1 VNANR
6 FVAMH
11 RSFRQ
16 SMRAGTAF
24 AMRKTSVFLPL
35 LTLTIAVAVFVLDTV
50 TGTEITASMLY
61 VSVVLLSVRFCTTR
75 GTVIIAAVC
84 MLLTVGSLLLSA
96 RYRLDW
102 SYPVLVNTGMSLV
115 VQTVTTYLALK
126 IEAVRDAARDLAETN
141 QLRDALLGSV
151 SHELR
156 TPLTSIVGGV
166 SVLADAPSLAQD
178 KRLTSLAKG
187 IRDEAMRL
195 NADIQN
201 MLDAARITSKGLQAR
216 QDWTEPSDVI
226 GAAIDRVA
234 NRYGR
239 RIEFE
244 GAQNLPLV
252 HLDPVLVEQALGQI
266 IANAAKFSAPESKIV
281 VTAEVEDKQLVVS
294 VGDKGVGLTADE
306 KSHITERFFR
316 GERHLGKIPG
326 SGLGL
331 WIANTFIGASGGWLK
346 ALSAGENQGT
356 TMQVIFPNIRYVDDT
371 DIPPQDA

>member
-1 VNANR
+1 
-6 FVAMH
+6 
-11 RSFRQ
+11 
-16 SMRAGTAF
+16 
-24 AMRKTSVFLPL
+24 MRKNGIFLPL
-35 LTLTIAVAVFVLDTV
+35 TTFVLALAIFALDTLTR
-50 TGTEITASMLY
+50 TEITASMLY

-75 GTVIIAAVC
+75 GTVAIAVTC
-84 MLLTVGSLLLSA
+84 MLLTVVSFLMTTRFHLVWSSPMLINSALSLI
-96 RYRLDW
+96 
-102 SYPVLVNTGMSLV
+102 
-115 VQTVTTYLALK
+115 VQGVTTYLALK

-166 SVLADAPSLAQD
+166 SVLADASVLAQD

-201 MLDAARITSKGLQAR
+201 MLDAARISSKGLQAR

-239 RIEFE
+239 KIEFE

-266 IANAAKFSAPESKIV
+266 IANAAKFSPPESKIAV
-281 VTAEVEDKQLVVS
+281 SANVEDRKLVVS
-294 VGDKGVGLTADE
+294 VGDTGVGLTATE

-331 WIANTFIGASGGWLK
+331 WIADTFISASGGRLK
-346 ALSAGENQGT
+346 ALSAGEGQGT
-356 TMQVIFPNIRYVDDT
+356 TIQVIFPNIRYIEET
-371 DIPPQDA
+371 DIPSQDA

>member
-1 VNANR
+1 
-6 FVAMH
+6 
-11 RSFRQ
+11 
-16 SMRAGTAF
+16 
-24 AMRKTSVFLPL
+24 MRKNSGVFLPFV
-35 LTLTIAVAVFVLDTV
+35 TLAIGVAIFVFDTA
-50 TGTEITASMLY
+50 TGSEITASMLY
-61 VSVVLLSVRFCTTR
+61 VAVVLLSVRFCTTH
-75 GTVIIAAVC
+75 GTVIIAIVC
-84 MLLTVGSLLLSA
+84 MLLTVSSYLMTA
-96 RYRLDW
+96 KRLDL
-102 SYPVLVNTGMSLV
+102 SYPALVNTGMSLLV
-115 VQTVTTYLALK
+115 LGVTTYLALK

-226 GAAIDRVA
+226 GAAIDRVT

-266 IANAAKFSAPESKIV
+266 IANAVKFSAPDSKIV
-281 VTAEVEDKQLVVS
+281 VTANVEDKQLVVS
-294 VGDKGVGLTADE
+294 VGDKGVGLTAHE

-331 WIANTFIGASGGWLK
+331 WIANTFIGASGGRLE

-356 TMQVIFPNIRYVDDT
+356 TMQVIFPNIRDVDDT